1 MTRVRAGRPG
11 DARAISHIYVES
23 WRDAY
28 AGILPDHVLLRMSEQ
43 AEQASWRRMLA
54 RGELVL
60 VAESGRG
67 TVVAFGSW
75 GASRIKGLGYSGEVY
90 TLYVL
95 PGRQGQGIGR
105 RLLAGLF
112 EALGAAGHKSAVI
125 WVLADNPP
133 RFFYEALGGRRVAE
147 RNERIWGVILP
158 QAAYG
163 WRGLRL
169 RPAGAR

>member
-1 MTRVRAGRPG
+1 MIRVRAGRPG
-11 DARAISHIYVES
+11 DARVISHIYVES

-43 AEQASWRRMLA
+43 GEQASWRRMLA
-54 RGELVL
+54 RGESVL
-60 VAESGRG
+60 VAEDGRG

-75 GASRIKGLGYSGEVY
+75 GLSRVKGLGFSGEVY

-95 PGRQGQGIGR
+95 PENQGQGFGR

-112 EALGAAGHKSAVI
+112 ESLGGAGHRSAVI
-125 WVLADNPP
+125 WVLADNPA

-147 RNERIWGVILP
+147 RSERIWGVVLP

-163 WRGLRL
+163 WRSLRL
-169 RPAGAR
+169 KPDRGR